1 MNRLPKSEGDP
12 PAGLGRMTGRL
23 RSSLRCPACRSGLRE
38 HPSGLACASEACA
51 TVYPTVDGVP
61 VLIDENT
68 SVFSKDEF
76 VTRKATFFPRHSRL
90 RTTISGLLPQLSI
103 SISSRRNYRTFLRSI
118 TSTSNRPSVLVLGGA
133 VLGEGLKPIIDDE
146 RAEFVETDVSLG
158 PRTKLVCDG
167 TSLPFAD
174 DSFEGVIVQAVLE
187 HVVDPYKCVA
197 EIHRV
202 LRRGGFV
209 YAETPFMQQVH
220 GGPYDF
226 TRFTHS
232 GHRRLFREF
241 ENLSSGACCGP
252 AMALAWSLQHFV
264 LSFFASRTARLAVK
278 GASRLLLFWLKYFDL
293 YLAGKPQALDAA
305 SGLYFLGRK
314 GDTIL
319 GDRELIGLFRGG
331 AS

>member
-1 MNRLPKSEGDP
+1 MIRAPKSLGDLP
-12 PAGLGRMTGRL
+12 TGLGRLSNRL
-23 RSSLRCPACRSGLRE
+23 RASLRCPACLSGLRDLS
-38 HPSGLACASEACA
+38 PGLACENEACA
-51 TVYPTVDGVP
+51 AVYPVVDGVP

-68 SVFSKDEF
+68 SVFSKDDF
-76 VTRKATFFPRHSRL
+76 VTRKATFFPRHSSI

-103 SISSRRNYRTFLRSI
+103 NISSRRNYRTFLHSV
-118 TSTSNRPSVLVLGGA
+118 TSTSNRPTVLVVGGA
-133 VLGEGLKPIIDDE
+133 ILGKGIESIIQDGLV
-146 RAEFVETDVSLG
+146 EFVETDVSLG
-158 PRTKLVCDG
+158 PRTKIVCDG

-187 HVVDPYKCVA
+187 HVVDPYKCVT

-202 LRRGGFV
+202 LRRGGLV

-232 GHRRLFREF
+232 GHRRLFRQF

-252 AMALAWSLQHFV
+252 ATALAWSLQYFM
-264 LSFFASRTARLAVK
+264 LSFFASRPARFVVK
-278 GASRLLLFWLKYFDL
+278 GASRLLLFWLKYLDL

-314 GDTIL
+314 SDTVL
-319 GDRELIGLFRGG
+319 GDRELVGLFQGG
-331 AS
+331 GL